1 MLVPGDVVEIR
12 CTDLIAKTGQAVGRA
27 DGMVVYVL
35 GPVPGERA
43 SVRIETVKAK
53 YAVGELLE
61 LLERSPDRV
70 EPFCPVFGTCGGCQV
85 QHLAYPAQLA
95 WKRGIVENALR
106 RLGGI
111 EGARVGSPVGMKSPR
126 AYRNKMALVLARPQ
140 LPDVHAG
147 AARVAAASDVP
158 SAAAANG
165 GNGDASRA
173 SERAPSAARTPRPS
187 AVKRSTNETF
197 AAPLQSN
204 TTAEPAFGF
213 YAARTHDIVP
223 IERCPIVMPQ
233 LDRAIA
239 GLWDAAG
246 DPATTHAFDGAR
258 HVIARAGHASGESV
272 LSVTT
277 DRASTTLP
285 SLGTALAAKIPGTV
299 GVSNSFE
306 PPSENAVMG
315 RRNVTVAGNAEM
327 HEAIGDVKFR
337 VSPAS
342 FFQVNSE
349 MVGKIF
355 DYLATQPL
363 RDKRF
368 IDLYCGAGTFALFFA
383 KSGARVIGIEE
394 NPNAVREANANAEI
408 NGVGDRTL
416 FINGRVEATLRSK
429 VGVDAL
435 KDADIVFLDP
445 PRKGSDEGTLD
456 ALVRA
461 GVPHVWYLS
470 CNPATLARDLAH
482 LIAGGYALGA
492 VQPFDMFPQ
501 TGHIEALAALHRADV
516 APFAFPI

>member
-1 MLVPGDVVEIR
+1 MQRNLSSALPAAPRAVEDRPVLAPGDLVDIR

-43 SVRIETVKAK
+43 RVRIETVKAK
-53 YAVGELLE
+53 YAVGELVE

-70 EPFCPVFGTCGGCQV
+70 EPFCSVFGTCGGCQV

-111 EGARVGSPVGMKSPR
+111 ADARVGVPVGMSEPR
-126 AYRNKMALVLARPQ
+126 AYRNKMALVLAR
-140 LPDVHAG
+140 AN
-147 AARVAAASDVP
+147 
-158 SAAAANG
+158 AANG
-165 GNGDASRA
+165 TAKGPGDTPNT
-173 SERAPSAARTPRPS
+173 PST
-187 AVKRSTNETF
+187 
-197 AAPLQSN
+197 
-204 TTAEPAFGF
+204 PAFGF
-213 YAARTHDIVP
+213 YAARTHDVVP
-223 IERCPIVMPQ
+223 IESCPIVMPQ

-239 GLWDAAG
+239 GLWDAAR

-258 HVIARAGHASGESV
+258 HVIARAGRASGESV

-285 SLGTALAAKIPGTV
+285 SLGGALAAKLPGTV

-315 RRNVTVAGNAEM
+315 RRNVTVFGHAEM
-327 HEAIGDVKFR
+327 QEAIDGVRFR

-355 DYLATQPL
+355 AYLATQPL
-363 RDKRF
+363 AGKRF

-383 KSGARVIGIEE
+383 KAGARVVGIEE
-394 NPNAVREANANAEI
+394 NPSAVREANANAAV
-408 NGVGDRTL
+408 NGVGDRTA

-429 VGVDAL
+429 PGVEAL
-435 KDADIVFLDP
+435 ACVDIVFLDP
-445 PRKGSDEGTLD
+445 PRKGSDDGTLD

-461 GVPHVWYLS
+461 RVPHVWYLS
-470 CNPATLARDLAH
+470 CNPSTLARDLAH
-482 LIAGGYALGA
+482 LVTGGYRLGA

-516 APFAFPI
+516 APFAFPIREA